1 MKYLFAYTLV
11 SIFLCGCDSPQDE
24 ITGVIL
30 PITNE
35 HIASWLADT
44 KGWMPTK
51 AIIKKAEPVILTY
64 IKDSDEEIFNK
75 LDSYRCQYVGII
87 NEGKKRIYCNF
98 FWLTDEEKD
107 WHTNPVFVVDGGNWY
122 FQIEYDV
129 DTEKC
134 LSISVNGE
142 A

>member
-1 MKYLFAYTLV
+1 MKYLFAFTLV
-11 SIFLCGCDSPQDE
+11 LIFFCGCDSPQNE

-51 AIIKKAEPVILTY
+51 AIIKKAEPLILTY
-64 IKDSDEEIFNK
+64 IKNS
-75 LDSYRCQYVGII
+75 
-87 NEGKKRIYCNF
+87 
-98 FWLTDEEKD
+98 DEEKD
-107 WHTNPVFVVDGGNWY
+107 WHTNPVFVEDGGNWY

-134 LSISVNGE
+134 LSISVNGK

>member
-11 SIFLCGCDSPQDE
+11 SIFSCGCDSPQNE

-30 PITNE
+30 PITN
-35 HIASWLADT
+35 
-44 KGWMPTK
+44 
-51 AIIKKAEPVILTY
+51 
-64 IKDSDEEIFNK
+64 
-75 LDSYRCQYVGII
+75 
-87 NEGKKRIYCNF
+87 
-98 FWLTDEEKD
+98 
-107 WHTNPVFVVDGGNWY
+107 
-122 FQIEYDV
+122 